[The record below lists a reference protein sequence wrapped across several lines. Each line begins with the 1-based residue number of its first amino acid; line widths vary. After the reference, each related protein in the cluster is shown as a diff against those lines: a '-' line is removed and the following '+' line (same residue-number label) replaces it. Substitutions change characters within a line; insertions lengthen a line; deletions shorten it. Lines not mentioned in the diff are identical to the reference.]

1 MFERNRISATSP
13 RPRTR
18 FRRIAGGIVVTS
30 LATVMTLK
38 NTDFASTVRRD
49 VIRNTVGM
57 APAQFYSPFDGEVA
71 ASGGMLTIAHNA
83 GDRRDTAETAIEH
96 GADVVEVDVVSIGG
110 VLYAAH
116 DQPNQRVGSVT
127 FRGPT
132 LDSIWDLVDG
142 KARIELDLKD
152 SSRSYLRLVIHFL
165 KDRGGGANV
174 IISSRSPTALANL
187 REMLP
192 DATLVYSVNNI
203 ISLQF
208 LLQNDALLETVDGV
222 SIRAS
227 LLNEESMDE
236 LKSHDLLVLAWTV
249 NDFATAEYLLEL
261 GVDGVATDN
270 LAILEYY
277 SEAPAE

>member
-1 MFERNRISATSP
+1 MIERNRISANSP
-13 RPRTR
+13 RSRTR
-18 FRRIAGGIVVTS
+18 FRRIASGIVVTG

-38 NTDFASTVRRD
+38 TTDFAGTVRRD

-57 APAQFYSPFDGEVA
+57 APAQFYLPFDGEAA
-71 ASGGMLTIAHNA
+71 ASSGMITIAHNA
-83 GDRRDTAETAIEH
+83 GDRRATTETALAH

-132 LDSIWDLVDG
+132 LSSIWDLVDG
-142 KARIELDLKD
+142 QARIELDLKD

-174 IISSRSPTALANL
+174 IISSRSPTALATL

-192 DATLVYSVNNI
+192 DATLVYSVNNALA
-203 ISLQF
+203 LQYM
-208 LLQNDALLETVDGV
+208 LANDTLLESIDGV

-227 LLNEESMDE
+227 LLNEDSMKA

-249 NDFATAEYLLEL
+249 NDFATVDYLVDL

-270 LAILEYY
+270 LAILEQYG
-277 SEAPAE
+277 EVPVE